1 MKNKTKI
8 FKMRI
13 TEDQQTTIQK
23 KAAQAKLTP
32 SEYVRRKV
40 FTGEVGVMDSMAFLD
55 EYKNYVY
62 EIRKVGNNINQLAH
76 YANQLNLQDKYSIG
90 VIEEMKS
97 YLRRLTE
104 CEMKIQELSIKI
116 MKA

>member
-1 MKNKTKI
+1 MKNKTKRFEI
-8 FKMRI
+8 RLTEEQYRI
-13 TEDQQTTIQK
+13 IQQ

-40 FTGEVGVMDSMAFLD
+40 FTGEVGVMDPMAFLN
-55 EYKNYVY
+55 EYKQYVY

-76 YANQLNLQDKYSIG
+76 YANQLNLQDIYSIG

-97 YLRRLTE
+97 YLRKLTE